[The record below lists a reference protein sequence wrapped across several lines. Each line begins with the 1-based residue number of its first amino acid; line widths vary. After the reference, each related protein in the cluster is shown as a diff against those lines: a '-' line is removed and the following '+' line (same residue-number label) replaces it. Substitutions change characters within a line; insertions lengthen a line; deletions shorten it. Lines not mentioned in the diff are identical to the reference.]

1 MGNPRPRESS
11 LVVYQQNVR
20 GLGEAKI
27 EELVW
32 QMKRLNVYAWT
43 LQETWRSG
51 REILRNGDLN
61 TDAGDDDFIILTNG
75 WWNLGLALQGKQ
87 PFVTFSYLT
96 PLFAPLKGSSSP
108 LSSSFQAASRGV
120 LGQTKKYFFGAAL
133 WPCI

>member
-1 MGNPRPRESS
+1 MPQAKGGGMFGRIVDQVYKRVGGAGLLGIPFVSLTLEKAPTRPEGRWFTPPGGRPYSI
-11 LVVYQQNVR
+11 N
-20 GLGEAKI
+20 G
-27 EELVW
+27 
-32 QMKRLNVYAWT
+32 
-43 LQETWRSG
+43 SG
-51 REILRNGDLN
+51 WYI
-61 TDAGDDDFIILTNG
+61 
-75 WWNLGLALQGKQ
+75 LGLALTRKQ